1 MKFILNKF
9 LKKLSNLL
17 SNTDSVKP
25 HLEKLN
31 GQVVELNVEGA
42 GLSFKISIANENIM
56 TVDEEV
62 PSTLVIQGSIQDLA
76 SLIYYARRRESIP
89 AGCVEISGDLS
100 AMQALQDLIS
110 NAENGFK
117 EVLAQALG
125 PVVAHR
131 LIRTYE
137 KVANAA
143 AKKSDGVVAQVKDYL
158 LYEKNLMP
166 SNLDILNLERGIYEL
181 LDGVDSI
188 EARLNR
194 ILDSLKP
201 DD

>member
-1 MKFILNKF
+1 M
-9 LKKLSNLL
+9 
-17 SNTDSVKP
+17 
-25 HLEKLN
+25 
-31 GQVVELNVEGA
+31 
-42 GLSFKISIANENIM
+42 
-56 TVDEEV
+56 
-62 PSTLVIQGSIQDLA
+62 
-76 SLIYYARRRESIP
+76 
-89 AGCVEISGDLS
+89 
-100 AMQALQDLIS
+100 
-110 NAENGFK
+110 
-117 EVLAQALG
+117 AQALG

-194 ILDSLKP
+194 ILDSLRP

>member
-17 SNTDSVKP
+17 WNTDSVKP
-25 HLEKLN
+25 NLEKLN
-31 GQVVELNVEGA
+31 GQVVELNVKGA
-42 GLSFKISIANENIM
+42 GLSFKVSIANENIM

-62 PSTLVIQGSIQDLA
+62 PSTLAIQGSIQDLA

-89 AGCVEISGDLS
+89 AGCVEISGNLS

-110 NAENGFK
+110 NVENGFK
-117 EVLAQALG
+117 EVLTQALG
-125 PVVAHR
+125 PVLAHR
-131 LIRTYE
+131 LIRIYE
-137 KVANAA
+137 SFTRVA

-166 SNLDILNLERGIYEL
+166 SNLDVLNLERGIHEL

-188 EARLNR
+188 EARFNR
-194 ILDSLKP
+194 ISDSLRQ